1 LKEQIAHLRA
11 VVADL
16 DQRLA
21 TLEDEGKLMT
31 WGEFATGLDSVTVG
45 GCGCCGGG

>member
-1 LKEQIAHLRA
+1 LKAQIAHLRA

-21 TLEDEGKLMT
+21 TLEDEGKLT
-31 WGEFATGLDSVTVG
+31 PLVIPGWDSVTVG